1 MPHGWYHHLC
11 HLCDIT
17 DVKPYVTW
25 PMSPLLSHALC
36 HLSHMICITPITQ
49 DLCRMTYNG
58 PYITPYIP
66 TLCPVLSLYIIPM
79 PPYITPYVAL
89 HHPYFTPVLPPCHQP
104 TLSYVKN
111 LMLPP
116 WSPYVAHL
124 HCLHCP
130 YITSCQPPQSPLNYS
145 CVTLQIT
152 SLHWSH
158 VVPYIVINCP
168 KHQTAKSPL
177 YCPHVT
183 PKSFF
188 TSPFWMDMALHHIQS
203 EVFHDLSLFT

>member
-1 MPHGWYHHLC
+1 MAL
-11 HLCDIT
+11 T
-17 DVKPYVTW
+17 
-25 PMSPLLSHALC
+25 SPLHSY
-36 HLSHMICITPITQ
+36 IVPCIVP
-49 DLCRMTYNG
+49 LHN
-58 PYITPYIP
+58 PYATIYH
-66 TLCPVLSLYIIPM
+66 TLCGLTSSLLYPC
-79 PPYITPYVAL
+79 V
-89 HHPYFTPVLPPCHQP
+89 PPCHQP

-168 KHQTAKSPL
+168 KHRTAKSPL

-183 PKSFF
+183 PKSFS